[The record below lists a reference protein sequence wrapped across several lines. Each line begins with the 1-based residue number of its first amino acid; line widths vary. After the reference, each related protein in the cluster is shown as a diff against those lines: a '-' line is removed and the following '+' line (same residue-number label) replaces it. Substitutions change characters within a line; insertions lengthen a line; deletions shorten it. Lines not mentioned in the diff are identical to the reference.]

1 MSRHD
6 LATNVE
12 LPRFFNVDAAVDYA
26 HGLLRRRRHEFKG
39 RGILDPVDWLS
50 PSTLAEMLGL
60 TYEVIPRIDLDRED
74 GRVALGLLD
83 LSKRSVL
90 VSEEIGLEAARYT
103 GAHELGHALYHQGR
117 VRQHWERELDPAER
131 DPQEREADQFAARF
145 LMPESLLIRRLRENF
160 SEPPIRIDEKWLY
173 FLLGDQIDLDPQKLD
188 LEYALARS
196 SRNSSYQQIIP
207 LHQQFKV
214 SKKAMAI
221 RLQEIRAL
229 SYPVTSYR
237 TDL

>member
-26 HGLLRRRRHEFKG
+26 HGLLRGRRHEFKG

-60 TYEVIPRIDLDRED
+60 TYEVTPRIHLDRED

-90 VSEEIGLEAARYT
+90 VSEIGLEAARYT

-117 VRQHWERELDPAER
+117 VRQHWERELDPAEK
-131 DPQEREADQFAARF
+131 DPQERQADQFAARF
-145 LMPESLLIRRLRENF
+145 LMPKRLLIRRLMENF
-160 SEPPIRIDEKWLY
+160 FEPPVRIDENWLY
-173 FLLGDQIDLDPQKLD
+173 FLLGDQFDPDPKELD
-188 LEYALARS
+188 LEYALAKANKNNRD
-196 SRNSSYQQIIP
+196 QQIIP

-214 SKKAMAI
+214 SRKAMAI
-221 RLQEIRAL
+221 RLQEIGAL
-229 SYPVTSYR
+229 VYPVTSYR